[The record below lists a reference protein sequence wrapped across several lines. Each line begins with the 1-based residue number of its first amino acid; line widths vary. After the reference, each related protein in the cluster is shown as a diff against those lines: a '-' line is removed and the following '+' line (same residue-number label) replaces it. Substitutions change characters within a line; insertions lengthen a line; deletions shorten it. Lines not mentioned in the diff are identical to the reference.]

1 MTCFLLSAYFV
12 IDLAV
17 LASRREYL
25 NLEKWCVAQINLQLF
40 SIRWETTESIFVIG

>member
-1 MTCFLLSAYFV
+1 LTFKAGPFV

-25 NLEKWCVAQINLQLF
+25 NLDKWLNDQVMEMAFLK
-40 SIRWETTESIFVIG
+40 

>member
-1 MTCFLLSAYFV
+1 VLLTFKAGPFV

-25 NLEKWCVAQINLQLF
+25 NLDKWLTDQV
-40 SIRWETTESIFVIG
+40 SGFVGKLRTSLKQWPFE